1 MGLCVLIA
9 FTRFRK
15 DQRDLKKRSFFK
27 NKPVLITIIA
37 VVLLAVLALITSGE
51 RTVSWIESAIGT
63 VFTPVQS
70 FASSSSNA
78 IIDFFQNL
86 FNTTDADRENEQ
98 LRRRVAEL
106 EVALDNYE
114 ELERENERLRE
125 LLNFS
130 ETLRGMEY
138 TGASVIGKSGA
149 VWFDMLTLNAGRNQG
164 VEKGDPVV
172 NGDGL
177 IGIVTDVGATWCKV
191 TSIID
196 AQSSVSV
203 LVDRTRDNGFVR
215 GVMAGGENGDML
227 ELYFLKAGSDLVP
240 GDKIVTNGLDSE
252 SIPKGLTIGTISEV
266 MRDQTGTG
274 SETNAIITP
283 AVDFMHIEE
292 VMIITNGGNN

>member
-1 MGLCVLIA
+1 M
-9 FTRFRK
+9 RK
-15 DQRDLKKRSFFK
+15 KSFLR
-27 NKPVLITIIA
+27 NKPVLITIVA
-37 VVLLAVLALITSGE
+37 VLLLAVLALITSGE
-51 RTVSWIESAIGT
+51 RTVSWIESAVGT

-78 IIDFFQNL
+78 IIHFFQNL

-114 ELERENERLRE
+114 ELQRENTRLRE
-125 LLNFS
+125 LLNYA
-130 ETLRGMEY
+130 ETLQDMEY
-138 TGASVIGKSGA
+138 TSATVIGTSGT

-164 VEKGDPVV
+164 IKQGDPVV

-177 IGIVTDVGATWCKV
+177 VGIVTDVGATWCKV
-191 TSIID
+191 TSITD

-215 GVMAGGENGDML
+215 GVIAGGEGGNML

-240 GDKIVTNGLDSE
+240 GDKIVTNGLGSE
-252 SIPKGLTIGTISEV
+252 SIPKGLTIGTVSEV
-266 MRDQTGTG
+266 VRDQSGAST
-274 SETNAIITP
+274 ETNAIITP

-292 VMIITNGGNN
+292 VMIITGGGNG